1 MNISPSN
8 PCNWDSEVNLTK
20 VNKDSNLKDRV
31 GIQMFQL
38 IFEVRQQDVEEVAAA
53 DPEAPLEN
61 GFNTTISWVL
71 GVKMSSSLAGRHWRT
86 ARRGRNLSLRSSR
99 ISSSSMVEHLNIS

>member
-53 DPEAPLEN
+53 DPEAWGTNESAEEN
-61 GFNTTISWVL
+61 ESLLKGIALITI
-71 GVKMSSSLAGRHWRT
+71 G
-86 ARRGRNLSLRSSR
+86 
-99 ISSSSMVEHLNIS
+99 